1 MSGNYAR
8 FRVDQAV
15 ELELKA
21 SSMQFSTTAD
31 TYADVLVPGADE
43 AYIVDSLYLR
53 NTDSGLIQYELEIF
67 SNIGGGFVRPFFV
80 AIVEPGETC
89 LAASKSTPIIVDTDN
104 KIRMKARKIAATT
117 LHNVA
122 ANVSI
127 NYTRYEL

>member
-117 LHNVA
+117 LHSVA